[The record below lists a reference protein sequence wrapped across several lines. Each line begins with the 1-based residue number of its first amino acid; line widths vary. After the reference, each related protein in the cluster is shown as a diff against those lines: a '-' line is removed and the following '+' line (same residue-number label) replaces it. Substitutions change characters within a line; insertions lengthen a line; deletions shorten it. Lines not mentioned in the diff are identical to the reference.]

1 MFKACPPLLLV
12 IDSGMR
18 KLCRSYLMQSKC
30 GGGETFHRSRR
41 GVQENTVTFAGPPPG
56 RCDFSSWQMLQL
68 LPSQAAPV
76 PASPWPL
83 FLLDVF
89 LLPLRVTDSTVWT
102 WAIIRYLWA
111 VGRKNPVL
119 HGRSWWQE
127 RTQKVEEANIPTPAG
142 TFILLSPPDLHFK
155 TSRMFCVFF
164 FFLAFFLS

>member
-1 MFKACPPLLLV
+1 MWWGRDIPQVQK
-12 IDSGMR
+12 
-18 KLCRSYLMQSKC
+18 
-30 GGGETFHRSRR
+30 GGAGEHCNICWAPSR
-41 GVQENTVTFAGPPPG
+41 QMWLFLPAWH
-56 RCDFSSWQMLQL
+56 FWQMLQL

-111 VGRKNPVL
+111 VGRKNPVV

-155 TSRMFCVFF
+155 TSRMFWFF
-164 FFLAFFLS
+164 FFFWLSSFLSHCNLV